1 MKDLEHNIFA
11 WLTLVI
17 VAAVIADLLTNGGT
31 TVQLATIITSFGNSA
46 ISAAAGKGTQPVQ
59 S

>member
-17 VAAVIADLLTNGGT
+17 VASTIADLMTHGT
-31 TVQLATIITSFGNSA
+31 VTVSLAKVFTSFGNSA
-46 ISAAAGKGTQPVQ
+46 ISAAAGQGTTPIA